1 MLLFNQF
8 RYKKGFSLSE
18 ILIAI
23 ALLGVILLIIMPL
36 LSFEVTSKSVDNNLL
51 ATNIASSK
59 LEELKKIP
67 FSSLPPNGTTTFL
80 HPELS
85 KLPSG
90 YGLIFVEDYLST
102 SSLKHI
108 SIIVGW
114 QDNTNKTYKID
125 SIFYN
130 K

>member
-1 MLLFNQF
+1 
-8 RYKKGFSLSE
+8 
-18 ILIAI
+18 
-23 ALLGVILLIIMPL
+23 MPL
-36 LSFEVTSKSVDNNLL
+36 WYFEITSKSANNSLL
-51 ATNIASSK
+51 AKNIASSK
-59 LEELKKIP
+59 LEELKKMS
-67 FSSLPPNGTTTFL
+67 FSSIPPNGTTTFS

-108 SIIVGW
+108 SIIIGW
-114 QDNTNKTYKID
+114 QDKTTITYKID